1 VAPVVVAGDLMQA
14 FAIPAAA
21 LGTLIA
27 IYPYCFAAM
36 ALPGGSLA
44 DTLGPR
50 RVLALGGVTMAAG
63 SMLFGAAPVIEAAL
77 AGRLLVG
84 LGASVMLIASLRLA
98 SEWFRPHEFATVAG
112 LSQSIGA
119 VGAIV
124 GTGPLAVLVEA
135 IGWRWSF
142 IGIGA
147 VTLVLAVACF
157 VFIRDKPEDLGLPRI
172 ADGPR
177 APAPSLRDTIAAM
190 PAVAANRRSW
200 PILLTGAFMYG
211 SFVPFFGLWGVP
223 YLTQIYGLQRVAAS
237 NVLMMTAVGLLISAP
252 LSGWVSDRWL
262 GLRRPPLIAA
272 TALYAVIWA
281 LIALPREPVPLG
293 WLGPLCFLLGFASGG
308 VSLVFPCIREVND
321 PRHVGVA
328 LGCQNLPIFLSFAVM
343 QWLTGVLLDANWT
356 GAMAA
361 GSRAYPLAA
370 YRIAFTLCFAVA
382 SASFLM
388 AWLTTETRCRNVW
401 AQAHS
406 HA

>member
-1 VAPVVVAGDLMQA
+1 MQA

-27 IYPYCFAAM
+27 VYPYCFVAM
-36 ALPGGSLA
+36 ALPNGTLA

-50 RVLALGGVTMAAG
+50 RMLALGGVTMAAG
-63 SMLFGAAPVIEAAL
+63 SILFGAAPVFWAAF

-84 LGASVMLIASLRLA
+84 VGASTMLIASLRLA
-98 SEWFRPHEFATVAG
+98 SEWFRPREFATVAG
-112 LSQSIGA
+112 ASQSIGA

-124 GTGPLAVLVEA
+124 GTGPLALLVDA

-142 IGIGA
+142 AGIGA

-172 ADGPR
+172 AEGPR
-177 APAPSLRDTIAAM
+177 LGAPSLSATIAAI
-190 PAVAANRRSW
+190 PAIAANRRSW
-200 PILLTGAFMYG
+200 PILLLGSTMYG
-211 SFVPFFGLWGVP
+211 SFVAFFGLWGVP
-223 YLTQIYGLQRVAAS
+223 YLTLAYGLPRVAAS

-272 TALYAVIWA
+272 TALYAAIWA
-281 LIALPREPVPLG
+281 LIALPRMPVPLA
-293 WLGPLCFLLGFASGG
+293 WLGPLYFLLGFASGG

-328 LGCQNLPIFLSFAVM
+328 LGSQNLPIFLGVALM
-343 QWLTGVLLDANWT
+343 QWLIGVFLDANWA
-356 GAMAA
+356 GAMAG
-361 GSRAYPLAA
+361 GSRVYPLAA
-370 YRIAFTLCFAVA
+370 YRAAFTLCVAVAVA
-382 SASFLM
+382 SLAM
-388 AWLTTETRCRNVW
+388 ACLTTETRCRNVW
-401 AQAHS
+401 AQAHP